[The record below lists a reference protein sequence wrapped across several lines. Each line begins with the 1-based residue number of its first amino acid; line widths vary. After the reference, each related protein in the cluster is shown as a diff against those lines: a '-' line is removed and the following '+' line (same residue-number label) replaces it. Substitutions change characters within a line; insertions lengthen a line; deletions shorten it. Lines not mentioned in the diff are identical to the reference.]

1 MDPTKV
7 NVSGLV
13 APKHEHWDPIV
24 PTERNDSG
32 DFSGDLQVCFIFSI
46 FFVFMLGSNNI
57 IQEQY
62 YASHVLYFLIAA
74 FKKSTKK

>member
-32 DFSGDLQVCFIFSI
+32 DFSGDLQVFHFLN